1 MRNCPGPERD
11 QTDFLHDRVYC
22 LSGSSQLLASEKQRV
37 IDKYLHNCI
46 VPYWILGET
55 LFSLRL
61 MVALPLTAVRLG
73 LSVAV
78 SCWVVQPRNREVT
91 GGNLIKRTGMS
102 WTEAS
107 ITRTELIGRSSWWLL
122 LLLEEYSVESKTI
135 LGPGRMITYPPADV
149 PRIRQQAVNPWVPSH
164 KAGDCAGITERSS
177 SCKQSEYKITWL

>member
-1 MRNCPGPERD
+1 MQNCQGPERD
-11 QTDFLHDRVYC
+11 QNDFLHDRVYC
-22 LSGSSQLLASEKQRV
+22 LSGSSQLLASEKQSV

-46 VPYWILGET
+46 VPHWIRGET
-55 LFSLRL
+55 LFSPRL

-78 SCWVVQPRNREVT
+78 SCWVVQRRNREVT
-91 GGNLIKRTGMS
+91 GGNLIKHTGMS

-107 ITRTELIGRSSWWLL
+107 ITRTELIERSSWWLL

-149 PRIRQQAVNPWVPSH
+149 PRIKQQAVNPWVPSH
-164 KAGDCAGITERSS
+164 KAGDCAGISERSS